1 MAKLKELFVDPVV
14 VKDGRWVDYLCGV
27 KLRVARFGND
37 AHSAFLRE
45 AYAPHRKETR
55 EGKLDPAVATE
66 IGRRGVAQYVLRD
79 WSGLEDD
86 DGQPLKYSAEKAL
99 ELFAH
104 PKLADLY
111 AFVVEAARHEDAY
124 REAALEDARGN

>member
-1 MAKLKELFVDPVV
+1 MAKLKDLFVDPVA

-27 KLRVARFGND
+27 KLRVARFGNE

-45 AYAPHRKETR
+45 AYAPHRKEAR
-55 EGKLDPAVATE
+55 DGKLDPDVSIR
-66 IGRRGVAQYVLRD
+66 IGREGVAHHVLRD
-79 WSGLEDD
+79 WSGLEGD
-86 DGQPLKYSAEKAL
+86 DGQPLPFSPAKAL

-111 AFVVEAARHEDAY
+111 AFVVETARNEDAY